1 MELTAQDTE
10 KLAEKLAEKSTKK
23 TTEKLSL
30 LMYGVNFRMYNG

>member
-30 LMYGVNFRMYNG
+30 LMYGVNFRMSNG

>member
-10 KLAEKLAEKSTKK
+10 KLAEKLAKKLTKK

-30 LMYGVNFRMYNG
+30 LMYGVNFRMSNG